1 MFPKDKFQIKKG
13 VYKTRVR
20 VQGKE
25 YKAITNYG
33 SQPTFNED
41 SIVLESHIK
50 GFDRDIYGEEITVV
64 FDDYIRDIVRFYDT
78 GNLVKQLKKDMEC
91 LDD

>member
-1 MFPKDKFQIKKG
+1 MH
-13 VYKTRVR
+13 
-20 VQGKE
+20 E
-25 YKAITNYG
+25 AITNYG